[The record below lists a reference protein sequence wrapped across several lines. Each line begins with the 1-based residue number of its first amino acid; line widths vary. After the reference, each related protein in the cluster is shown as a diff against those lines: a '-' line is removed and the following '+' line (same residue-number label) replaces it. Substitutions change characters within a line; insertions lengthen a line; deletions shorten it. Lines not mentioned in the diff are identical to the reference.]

1 MRTPWPL
8 RLSRVVSV
16 LGIVAF
22 LLVLGYVAGA
32 VYYATQV
39 TSPGQAQRSVEVR
52 PGDILAVS
60 TTFNLSDPGPY
71 PIEGLTLVTYLGLS
85 NGTAWLSDR
94 SGPVGLVGGET
105 RAVTVN
111 FTFSLSGL
119 SPALYPLLVNDSSLP
134 LELWVNGTYARLAH
148 VGLDLRSTYAWGAP
162 FEGARLVAG
171 APSTEPNGTLAV
183 PVTLSFANH
192 ASFDL
197 AGTFSA
203 GLRSANGSS
212 CAAVDWPVST
222 SAGGSYQATETVYLA
237 PSCSVQ
243 GGEYTADWTGSGL
256 AFALPGGHLP

>member
-1 MRTPWPL
+1 MRTPWSL
-8 RLSRVVSV
+8 RLSRVVTV
-16 LGIVAF
+16 LGVVAF
-22 LLVLGYVAGA
+22 VLVIGYVAGA

-39 TSPGQAQRSVEVR
+39 TSPGHAQRSVEVR
-52 PGDILAVS
+52 PGDILALA

-71 PIEGLTLVTYLGLS
+71 PIEGLTLVTHLGIAD
-85 NGTAWLSDR
+85 GTAWLSDR

-105 RAVTVN
+105 RAITVN
-111 FTFSLSGL
+111 FTVALSGL

-162 FEGARLVAG
+162 FEGARLSAG

-192 ASFDL
+192 AAFDL
-197 AGTFSA
+197 AGTLSA

-212 CAAVDWPVST
+212 CATVDWPVST
-222 SAGGSYQATETVYLA
+222 NAGASYETTETVYLA
-237 PSCSVQ
+237 PSCSVR
-243 GGEYTADWTGSGL
+243 GGDYTAAWTGSGL
-256 AFALPGGHLP
+256 SFALPGGHLP